1 MITKNHQKWAEQY
14 TLSLPSKYKVIETV
28 TYDLALLTYL
38 ENAFN
43 TQMGYADISDV
54 LSILKNHLK
63 DIPLHL
69 EVQEWKINPQKVQ
82 GHVTAQIFL
91 GSLYFS

>member
-1 MITKNHQKWAEQY
+1 
-14 TLSLPSKYKVIETV
+14 
-28 TYDLALLTYL
+28 
-38 ENAFN
+38 
-43 TQMGYADISDV
+43 MGYADISDV
-54 LSILKNHLK
+54 LSIFKNHLK

-82 GHVTAQIFL
+82 GQVTAQIFL